1 MYENLLYTLILIGA
15 LQGIG
20 FAVITLYSK
29 KFKSKSNL
37 FLAFLILCFS
47 LNNLQY
53 YFWETDIL
61 TAEVFFG
68 IVYIPFA
75 SLSMVMYY
83 FYVQFFL
90 YPKSRISFA
99 QKLLFLPFLFFLLFT
114 VVYKIGNAMNLLS
127 ESHYQFFGNFIYVH
141 EGICILYSLILLI
154 LSYRTILQFEKYQTK
169 GNTGI
174 PKQNL
179 NWLKTVS
186 LISFILCFIWV
197 FALLDELKNGSDNVS
212 FYYILWIGM
221 SITIYI
227 LGHLGLYRFGIM
239 QEQKKIQSYSRNSP
253 AVIIERISS
262 KNENIEAFENFIKK
276 EKNYLD
282 HNLSLDVVATK
293 LNLNSSY
300 LSRIINHELGI
311 SFSDYVNEL
320 RIEEAKTFLENAEFE
335 NYTLVAIGLE
345 AGFNSKTAFNTAF
358 KKFTRKTPSE
368 YKKEKRANLS

>member
-1 MYENLLYTLILIGA
+1 MYENLLYTLMLIGA

-99 QKLLFLPFLFFLLFT
+99 QKLLFIPFLFFLLFT

>member
-1 MYENLLYTLILIGA
+1 MYENLLYTLMLIGA

-90 YPKSRISFA
+90 YPKSRISFT

-154 LSYRTILQFEKYQTK
+154 LSYRTILQFEKSQTK

>member
-1 MYENLLYTLILIGA
+1 MYENLLYTLMLIGA

-154 LSYRTILQFEKYQTK
+154 LSYRTILQFEKSQTK

>member
-154 LSYRTILQFEKYQTK
+154 LSYRTILQFEKSQTK

>member
-1 MYENLLYTLILIGA
+1 MYENLLYTLMLIGA

-99 QKLLFLPFLFFLLFT
+99 QKLLFIPFLFFLLFT

-154 LSYRTILQFEKYQTK
+154 LSYRTILQFEKSQTK